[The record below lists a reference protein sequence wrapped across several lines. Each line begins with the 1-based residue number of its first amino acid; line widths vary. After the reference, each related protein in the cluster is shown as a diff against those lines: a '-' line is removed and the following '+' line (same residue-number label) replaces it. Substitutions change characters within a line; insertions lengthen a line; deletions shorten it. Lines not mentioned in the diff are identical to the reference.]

1 MIELIIVLLI
11 SLVSIFL
18 ITKGADWTT
27 DSIEPVA
34 KKLGTTHIAVGLIL
48 VSFIVSLP
56 EIIVA
61 IYTAALGHLS
71 ISMGVIVGSI
81 MCNIG
86 LMTGLCAMIKPLK
99 VERATIMRDGVF
111 AVSIAIIVLILSAD
125 RQITR
130 AEGFAFILM
139 FIPYF
144 INVWE
149 QEKTKKLGE
158 KKKELEEIEIE
169 LKLFGLPL
177 SKRKAGP
184 QTFIMGMAL
193 LLGSSFVFSW
203 SLIKTAELA
212 GLSDLLIGITLGAI
226 GPSLPNIAAAIDA
239 TVKNLDGV
247 VVAETLGS
255 DIFTLL
261 VTLGVLSM
269 LKPISISSSMLSFDI
284 PVMVIMSSALLIF
297 MIVKQRISRP
307 QGALLLFAYLT
318 VLFINIKNY
327 I

>member
-1 MIELIIVLLI
+1 M
-11 SLVSIFL
+11 
-18 ITKGADWTT
+18 
-27 DSIEPVA
+27 
-34 KKLGTTHIAVGLIL
+34 
-48 VSFIVSLP
+48 
-56 EIIVA
+56 
-61 IYTAALGHLS
+61 
-71 ISMGVIVGSI
+71 
-81 MCNIG
+81 
-86 LMTGLCAMIKPLK
+86 
-99 VERATIMRDGVF
+99 
-111 AVSIAIIVLILSAD
+111 LILSAD